1 MCNFGFNKA
10 DFGCGTPVWSFYGNF
25 STDVP
30 LYANV
35 ILLMDTLSQEEID
48 ILLKHG

>member
-1 MCNFGFNKA
+1 MCNSRFNKA
-10 DFGCGTPVWSFYGNF
+10 NFGCGRPVWSFNGNF
-25 STDVP
+25 RTYVP